1 MSGNTFGNV
10 FRVTTWGESHGAA
23 MGVVVDG
30 CPAELE
36 LSEADVQHE
45 LDRRKPGVSEITT
58 ERKEAD
64 EVKILS
70 GVFDG
75 KTLGTP
81 ISMLVWNKD
90 VDSSPY
96 ERIKNVARPGQ
107 ADFTYQMKY
116 GIRDYRG
123 GGRASGRETA
133 ARVAAGAIAK
143 KILATHDIQIMGHVV
158 EIGGIAAKEV
168 GIEELRKNADKNAVR
183 CADSEAA
190 GKMEALIKQVK
201 AAGDS
206 VGGIVEVIAFGVPAG
221 LGEPVFDKL
230 DAELAKALMSIGA
243 VKGVEIGAGFAA
255 AGMKGSEMND
265 AFYIIT
271 AEPAESQ
278 EIHLGVLRDLGGKQE
293 GRISVR
299 TNNAGG
305 ILGGISTGAPV
316 VCRIAVKPTASI
328 SKPQRSVDMAKM
340 EEVELKIEGRHDPC
354 ICPRIVPVAEA
365 MVALVLVDCWM
376 RFITTRLHR
385 FSREKTFSLHTHT
398 EKKD

>member
-1 MSGNTFGNV
+1 
-10 FRVTTWGESHGAA
+10 

-45 LDRRKPGVSEITT
+45 LDRRRPGVSELTT

-143 KILATHDIQIMGHVV
+143 KILAMHDIQIQGHVV
-158 EIGGIAAKEV
+158 EIGGIVAKEI
-168 GIEELRKNADKNAVR
+168 GIEELKANVDKNAVR

-190 GKMEALIKQVK
+190 GKMEALIKQAK

-206 VGGIVEVIAFGVPAG
+206 VGGIVEVIAFGVPTG

-230 DAELAKALMSIGA
+230 DAELANALMSIGA

-255 AGMKGSEMND
+255 ARMKGSEMND
-265 AFYIIT
+265 EFII
-271 AEPAESQ
+271 
-278 EIHLGVLRDLGGKQE
+278 KE
-293 GRISVR
+293 GWISTR

-316 VCRIAVKPTASI
+316 ICRIAVKPTASI

-376 RFITTRLHR
+376 RLITARLR
-385 FSREKTFSLHTHT
+385 
-398 EKKD
+398 

>member
-1 MSGNTFGNV
+1 
-10 FRVTTWGESHGAA
+10 

-45 LDRRKPGVSEITT
+45 LDRRRPGVSELTT

-143 KILATHDIQIMGHVV
+143 KILATHDIQILGHVV
-158 EIGGIAAKEV
+158 EIGGIIAKEV
-168 GIEELRKNADKNAVR
+168 EIEELKTNVDRNAVK
-183 CADSEAA
+183 CADLEAA

-206 VGGIVEVIAFGVPAG
+206 VGGIVEVIAFGVPTG

-230 DAELAKALMSIGA
+230 DAELAKALISIGA

-255 AGMKGSEMND
+255 ARMKGSEMND
-265 AFYIIT
+265 EFII
-271 AEPAESQ
+271 
-278 EIHLGVLRDLGGKQE
+278 KE
-293 GRISVR
+293 GRISTR

-354 ICPRIVPVAEA
+354 ICPRIVPVTEA

-376 RFITTRLHR
+376 RFITARLH
-385 FSREKTFSLHTHT
+385 
-398 EKKD
+398 

>member
-1 MSGNTFGNV
+1 
-10 FRVTTWGESHGAA
+10 

-36 LSEADVQHE
+36 LSEAGVQHE
-45 LDRRKPGVSEITT
+45 LDRRKPGVSELTT

-70 GVFDG
+70 GVFGG

-143 KILATHDIQIMGHVV
+143 KILAMHDIQILGHVV
-158 EIGGIAAKEV
+158 EIGGIVAKEV
-168 GIEELRKNADKNAVR
+168 GIEELKTNVDKNAVR

-206 VGGIVEVIAFGVPAG
+206 VGGIVEVIAFGVPTG

-255 AGMKGSEMND
+255 ARMKGSEMND
-265 AFYIIT
+265 EFII
-271 AEPAESQ
+271 
-278 EIHLGVLRDLGGKQE
+278 KE

-376 RFITTRLHR
+376 RFVTARLH
-385 FSREKTFSLHTHT
+385 
-398 EKKD
+398 

>member
-1 MSGNTFGNV
+1 MTGNTFGKI

-45 LDRRKPGVSEITT
+45 LNRRKPGVSELTT

-143 KILATHDIQIMGHVV
+143 KILATHDIQILGHVV
-158 EIGGIAAKEV
+158 EIGGIVAKEV
-168 GIEELRKNADKNAVR
+168 GIEELRKNVDKNAVR

-206 VGGIVEVIAFGVPAG
+206 VGGIVEVIAFGVPTG

-255 AGMKGSEMND
+255 ARMKGSEMND
-265 AFYIIT
+265 EFII
-271 AEPAESQ
+271 
-278 EIHLGVLRDLGGKQE
+278 KE
-293 GRISVR
+293 GRITTR

-305 ILGGISTGAPV
+305 ILGGISTGEPV

-376 RFITTRLHR
+376 RFITTRLH
-385 FSREKTFSLHTHT
+385 
-398 EKKD
+398 